1 MPEFLAYREQILHSP
16 PVLLPRTAR
25 LYAKLASG
33 LGQAPAF
40 LAYGELV
47 LYSSPVLLPRTA
59 QAYTKLA
66 SKLGQVPKFFVYGV
80 LVLHSPPVLPA
91 SLPCLPSF
99 ALQTRGLYYR
109 REFY

>member
-1 MPEFLAYREQILHSP
+1 MPEFLAYRELVLHSP

-47 LYSSPVLLPRTA
+47 L
-59 QAYTKLA
+59 
-66 SKLGQVPKFFVYGV
+66 
-80 LVLHSPPVLPA
+80 HSPPDLPA
-91 SLPCLPSF
+91 SLQCKLGNNSEGIACF
-99 ALQTRGLYYR
+99 DFKTDMTCCNCYWY
-109 REFY
+109 